1 MKKTLL
7 LGVVSL
13 LWLSLPVKAQ
23 LQSGTKYVAA
33 TINFSGTNQAID
45 YTPSLSNN
53 KSKYGVF
60 NLNPS
65 FQYGK
70 FVKENRMIGIGFG
83 TSMAFSKLRSA
94 YAGQDFISKSTSV
107 AYNLSPYI
115 RHYKSLSPKWAIFL
129 NSSVS
134 LSYIHSK
141 YSSNDDV
148 KKTDGYAAGIYL
160 TPGISYWIT
169 PRFALETDLNFLSLS
184 AGYNHMPT
192 SKNVFF
198 NSIVTTSLT
207 NYFSVRASWYLQKN

>member
-7 LGVVSL
+7 FGIVSL

-23 LQSGTKYVAA
+23 LEKGTKYVAA
-33 TINFSGTNQAID
+33 TINFRGTHQAID
-45 YTPSLSNN
+45 YTPSVSANN
-53 KSKYGVF
+53 SKYDAF

-83 TSMAFSKLRSA
+83 TSMAFSKNQSS
-94 YAGQDFISKSTSV
+94 YAGQDFVYKGNNI

-129 NSSVS
+129 NSSLS
-134 LSYIHSK
+134 LSYIHLR
-141 YSSNDDV
+141 YSSNDEV
-148 KKTDGYAAGIYL
+148 TKTDGYAAGVYL

-198 NSIVTTSLT
+198 NSIVTTNLT
-207 NYFSVRASWYLQKN
+207 SYFAVRASWYLQKN